1 MSVPEPTMLKSS
13 TQQQKNILSTVIGA
27 LPDNRPITSL
37 QLVEEF
43 EKCPKHFLP
52 INKTYDQDQD
62 ADLWREKMLIG
73 KRTTRYL
80 CLSKSE
86 GLPGYIVETLKII
99 NEKEITPE
107 GFSQLMRTA
116 DTEQKAWRKKQ
127 LVYRLAKKGSAKQAV
142 TDIILCS
149 RLRQAPEGFT
159 LAGDINGILVCFKL
173 SPVPHRPSPSVPT
186 RQSITDLEKT
196 IENLKIQSNVSN
208 PQPQDHEYEQLL
220 TSYQLSP
227 KPVAPKS
234 PMYSTGTLNIHT
246 DVEGVPF
253 MLNPALKHYAT
264 EIPPVYKLTDTQL
277 EYDFHLERQVLC
289 TTKSQNVQLTN
300 PFFQ

>member
-1 MSVPEPTMLKSS
+1 MLKSS
-13 TQQQKNILSTVIGA
+13 TQQQKNILNTVIGA

-37 QLVEEF
+37 QLVEEY
-43 EKCPKHFLP
+43 EKCPKNFQP

-62 ADLWREKMLIG
+62 ADLWREKLLIG

-80 CLSKSE
+80 CQSKSE
-86 GLPGYIVETLKII
+86 GLPGYIVETLKVI
-99 NEKEITPE
+99 NEKETSPD
-107 GFSQLMRTA
+107 GFSQLTRTA

-159 LAGDINGILVCFKL
+159 LAGDINGILVCFKT
-173 SPVPHRPSPSVPT
+173 SPIPHRPSPSVPS

-196 IENLKIQSNVSN
+196 IEHLKIQSNCTNTTAES
-208 PQPQDHEYEQLL
+208 QDHEYVQLL
-220 TSYQLSP
+220 PTYQLSP
-227 KPVAPKS
+227 KRSAPKL

-246 DVEGVPF
+246 EVEGVPF
-253 MLNPALKHYAT
+253 VLNSSLKQYPTDVPAIY
-264 EIPPVYKLTDTQL
+264 EITVGIDN

-289 TTKSQNVQLTN
+289 TTKSQNAQVTN

>member
-1 MSVPEPTMLKSS
+1 MLKSS
-13 TQQQKNILSTVIGA
+13 TQQQKNILNTVIGA

-37 QLVEEF
+37 QLVEEH
-43 EKCPKHFLP
+43 EKCPKNFQS

-80 CLSKSE
+80 CQSKSE

-99 NEKEITPE
+99 NEKETIPE
-107 GFSQLMRTA
+107 GFSQLTRTA

-127 LVYRLAKKGSAKQAV
+127 LVYRLAKKGSTKQAV

-159 LAGDINGILVCFKL
+159 LAGDINGILVCFKS
-173 SPVPHRPSPSVPT
+173 SPVPHRPSPSVPS

-196 IENLKIQSNVSN
+196 IENLKIQSNGAST
-208 PQPQDHEYEQLL
+208 QAQDHEYVELL
-220 TSYQLSP
+220 SSYQLSP
-227 KPVAPKS
+227 KRAASKPPT
-234 PMYSTGTLNIHT
+234 YSTGTLNIHT

-253 MLNPALKHYAT
+253 LLNPALKQYIT
-264 EIPPVYKLTDTQL
+264 DIPVVYELSGAQL
-277 EYDFHLERQVLC
+277 EYDFHLERQVMC

>member
-1 MSVPEPTMLKSS
+1 MLKSS
-13 TQQQKNILSTVIGA
+13 TQQQKNILNTVIDA

-43 EKCPKHFLP
+43 EKCPKNFQP
-52 INKTYDQDQD
+52 INKTHDQDQD

-80 CLSKSE
+80 CQSKSE

-107 GFSQLMRTA
+107 GFSQLTRTA

-127 LVYRLAKKGSAKQAV
+127 LVYRLAKKGSSKQAV

-159 LAGDINGILVCFKL
+159 LAGEINGILVCYKS
-173 SPVPHRPSPSVPT
+173 SPVPHRPSPSVPS

-196 IENLKIQSNVSN
+196 IENLKVRSNA
-208 PQPQDHEYEQLL
+208 PATQPQDYEYVQLSP
-220 TSYQLSP
+220 SYQLSP
-227 KPVAPKS
+227 KRAAPKP

-253 MLNPALKHYAT
+253 LLNSALKQYAT
-264 EIPPVYKLTDTQL
+264 EIPAVHTLTGVQL

-289 TTKSQNVQLTN
+289 TTKSQNDQSTN
-300 PFFQ
+300 PFFH

>member
-1 MSVPEPTMLKSS
+1 MMKSS
-13 TQQQKNILSTVIGA
+13 TSHQKNILNTVICV
-27 LPDNRPITSL
+27 LPDNRPVTSL

-43 EKCPKHFLP
+43 EKCPTNFQP

-80 CLSKSE
+80 CQSKSE

-99 NEKEITPE
+99 NEKEIIPE
-107 GFSQLMRTA
+107 GFSQLTRTA

-127 LVYRLAKKGSAKQAV
+127 LVYRLTKKSSAKQAV

-149 RLRQAPEGFT
+149 RMRQAPDGFT
-159 LAGDINGILVCFKL
+159 LAGDINGILVCFKK
-173 SPVPHRPSPSVPT
+173 SPVPHRPSPSIPS
-186 RQSITDLEKT
+186 RNINDLEKT
-196 IENLKIQSNVSN
+196 IENLKLQVNCNNALFQS
-208 PQPQDHEYEQLL
+208 QDYEYVQLSS
-220 TSYQLSP
+220 SYKLSP
-227 KPVAPKS
+227 KRAAPK
-234 PMYSTGTLNIHT
+234 PLMYSTGTMYVHT

-253 MLNPALKHYAT
+253 LLNPGLKQYNTHVPIKYDVT
-264 EIPPVYKLTDTQL
+264 GVQL
-277 EYDFHLERQVLC
+277 QYDFQLERQVLC
-289 TTKSQNVQLTN
+289 TTKSQNDQVTN

>member
-1 MSVPEPTMLKSS
+1 MLKSS
-13 TQQQKNILSTVIGA
+13 TQQQKNILNTVIGA

-43 EKCPKHFLP
+43 EKCPKNFQP

-80 CLSKSE
+80 CQSKSE

-107 GFSQLMRTA
+107 GFSQLTRTA
-116 DTEQKAWRKKQ
+116 DTEQKAWRKRQ
-127 LVYRLAKKGSAKQAV
+127 LVYRLAKKGSTKQAV

-159 LAGDINGILVCFKL
+159 LAGDINGILVCFKS
-173 SPVPHRPSPSVPT
+173 SPVPHRPSPSVPS
-186 RQSITDLEKT
+186 RQSITELEKT
-196 IENLKIQSNVSN
+196 IENLKIQSNAAAVQS
-208 PQPQDHEYEQLL
+208 QDHEYEQLL
-220 TSYQLSP
+220 SSYQLSP
-227 KPVAPKS
+227 KRVAPK
-234 PMYSTGTLNIHT
+234 PPIYSTGTLNIHT

-253 MLNPALKHYAT
+253 LLNPALKQYPND
-264 EIPPVYKLTDTQL
+264 IPPVYVLTGAQQ
-277 EYDFHLERQVLC
+277 EYDFQLERQVLC
-289 TTKSQNVQLTN
+289 TTKSHNDQSTN
-300 PFFQ
+300 PFFH

>member
-1 MSVPEPTMLKSS
+1 MMKSV
-13 TQQQKNILSTVIGA
+13 TQQQKNILNTVIGA

-43 EKCPKHFLP
+43 EKCPPNFQP

-80 CLSKSE
+80 CQSKTE
-86 GLPGYIVETLKII
+86 GLPDYIVETLRII
-99 NEKEITPE
+99 NDKEVTPD
-107 GFSQLMRTA
+107 GFSQLTRTA
-116 DTEQKAWRKKQ
+116 DTEQRAWRKKQ
-127 LVYRLAKKGSAKQAV
+127 IVYRLTKKGSAKQAV

-159 LAGDINGILVCFKL
+159 LAGDMNGILVCFKTCH
-173 SPVPHRPSPSVPT
+173 VPQRPPPSVPSKQT
-186 RQSITDLEKT
+186 ITELEKT
-196 IENLKIQSNVSN
+196 IENLKLQAN
-208 PQPQDHEYEQLL
+208 PTNNNSSESQDYEYVQLRP
-220 TSYQLSP
+220 SYQLSP
-227 KPVAPKS
+227 KRPAPRP

-253 MLNPALKHYAT
+253 FLNPALKHNTTAL
-264 EIPPVYKLTDTQL
+264 PVFYKPISLDM
-277 EYDFHLERQVLC
+277 EYDFQLERQVLC
-289 TTKSQNVQLTN
+289 TTKTSNAQNTN